1 MKATIEISITVY
13 LYQQFTTFNT
23 GERDEIITHDNVFP
37 DKDKAMKALAIG
49 ERKDVEDGYP
59 FEGIC
64 GECFQFHTEYEVNG
78 EKVWEIR
85 RETRVREDDGWVVRY
100 EGNRVIEKKF

>member
-1 MKATIEISITVY
+1 MKASIEINVTVY

-23 GERDEIITHDNVFP
+23 GERDEIIIHDNVFA
-37 DKDKAMKALAIG
+37 DKEKAMKALKIG
-49 ERKDVEDGYP
+49 EFPNVEDGFP

-64 GECFQFHTEYEVNG
+64 GECYQHHVEYELNG

-85 RETRVREDDGWVVRY
+85 RETPQGDGKWAY
-100 EGNRVIEKKF
+100 EGNRVIEKIF